1 MLYFMKNKFPFNCI
15 LTIALLFSLQSIGQ
29 VSVNNELKELV
40 QSSFT
45 HFPKI
50 RETENAILIAKDRIR
65 QVELNKRPDITADAS
80 YSYIKPKIELPIN
93 GDKFQF
99 APVNNFNAA
108 LNGSYT
114 LLDFGRIKAAIEQA
128 KNELSFSEHNK
139 ENIQHQI
146 AYQTASVYYY
156 LVYLKKAIAIQ
167 DTILNTLN
175 ENKKILESQFK
186 NGTALELDLL
196 SIQSTMDGEENKK
209 TELVSL
215 MHKQEILLE
224 YISGVSSTK
233 GNAFDIKLT
242 SSVDSNALD
251 LNPELIMLK
260 DRLMQSKQDVSIS
273 ELRNRPILGL
283 RASMGSRNGYI
294 PNISD
299 MRFNYLAG
307 LSFSVPLYNGG
318 KFKQQVKVQQRMADQ
333 QGLYIESMK
342 QTLNK
347 DIKQS
352 TNDLSAAQERLKRTS
367 SQIELARAASK
378 LAYNKLKHGTG
389 THLELTAAN
398 TNLQRSLLNQLQM
411 EYQVCNAQ
419 LEIGRLTGIR
429 FW

>member
-1 MLYFMKNKFPFNCI
+1 MKNKFLINSI
-15 LTIALLFSLQSIGQ
+15 LLIALLISVQSKGQ
-29 VSVNNELKELV
+29 VSVNNELKTLV

-50 RETENAILIAKDRIR
+50 RETENAILIAKDKIR

-114 LLDFGRIKAAIEQA
+114 LLDFGRIKAAIEQS

-139 ENIQHQI
+139 ENVQHQI

-156 LVYLKKAIAIQ
+156 IVYLKKAIAIQ

-186 NGTALELDLL
+186 NGTALEIDLL

-209 TELVSL
+209 IELVSL

-224 YISGVSSTK
+224 YISGVSSTN
-233 GNAFDIKLT
+233 GNAFDINLMSTADTIKIE
-242 SSVDSNALD
+242 
-251 LNPELIMLK
+251 LNPELIMLN
-260 DRLMQSKQDVSIS
+260 DRLLQSKQDMSIS
-273 ELRNRPILGL
+273 ELRNRPMVGL

-307 LSFSVPLYNGG
+307 VSFSVPLYNGG
-318 KFKQQVKVQQRMADQ
+318 KFKQQVKIQQRLADQ

-352 TNDLSAAQERLKRTS
+352 LTDLKSAEERLKRTS
-367 SQIELARAASK
+367 SQIDMAQAASK
-378 LAYNKLKHGTG
+378 LASNKLKHGTG

-411 EYQVCNAQ
+411 EYQVCNAK
-419 LEIGRLTGIR
+419 LEIGRLTGTR

>member
-1 MLYFMKNKFPFNCI
+1 MKNKFLINSI
-15 LTIALLFSLQSIGQ
+15 LLIALLTSVQSKGQ

-40 QSSFT
+40 QSSFS
-45 HFPKI
+45 HFLKI

-65 QVELNKRPDITADAS
+65 QVELNKRPDITVDAS

-99 APVNNFNAA
+99 APVNNFNTA

-139 ENIQHQI
+139 ENLQHQI
-146 AYQTASVYYY
+146 AYQTANIYYY
-156 LVYLKKAIAIQ
+156 IVYLRKAIAIQ

-175 ENKKILESQFK
+175 ENKKILESQYK
-186 NGTALELDLL
+186 NGTALEIDML

-209 TELVSL
+209 TELLSL

-224 YISGVSSTK
+224 YISGASSTK
-233 GNAFDIKLT
+233 GNLFDINLTALADTNKLE
-242 SSVDSNALD
+242 
-251 LNPELIMLK
+251 LNPELIMLN

-294 PNISD
+294 PNIND

-307 LSFSVPLYNGG
+307 LSLSVPLYNGG
-318 KFKQQVKVQQRMADQ
+318 KFKQQVKIQQRLADQ

-352 TNDLSAAQERLKRTS
+352 LTDLKSAEERLKRTS
-367 SQIELARAASK
+367 SQIDMAQAASK
-378 LAYNKLKHGTG
+378 LASNKLKHGTG
-389 THLELTAAN
+389 THLELTTAN

-411 EYQVCNAQ
+411 EYQVCNAR
-419 LEIGRLTGIR
+419 LEIARLTGAR

>member
-1 MLYFMKNKFPFNCI
+1 MKNKFLINSI
-15 LTIALLFSLQSIGQ
+15 LLIALLISVQSKGQ
-29 VSVNNELKELV
+29 VSVNNELKTLV

-50 RETENAILIAKDRIR
+50 RETENAILIAKDKIR

-114 LLDFGRIKAAIEQA
+114 LLDFGRIKAAIEQS

-139 ENIQHQI
+139 ENVQHQI

-156 LVYLKKAIAIQ
+156 IVYLKKAIAIQ

-186 NGTALELDLL
+186 NGTALEIDLL
-196 SIQSTMDGEENKK
+196 SIQSTLDGEENKK
-209 TELVSL
+209 IELVSL

-224 YISGVSSTK
+224 YISGVSSTN
-233 GNAFDIKLT
+233 GNAFDINLMSTADTIKIE
-242 SSVDSNALD
+242 
-251 LNPELIMLK
+251 LNPELIMLN
-260 DRLMQSKQDVSIS
+260 DRLLQSKQDMSIS
-273 ELRNRPILGL
+273 ELRNRPMVGL

-307 LSFSVPLYNGG
+307 VSFSVPLYNGG
-318 KFKQQVKVQQRMADQ
+318 KFKQQVKIQQRLADQ

-352 TNDLSAAQERLKRTS
+352 LTDLKSAEERLKRTS
-367 SQIELARAASK
+367 SQIDMAQAASK
-378 LAYNKLKHGTG
+378 LASNKLKHGTG

-411 EYQVCNAQ
+411 EYQVCNAK
-419 LEIGRLTGIR
+419 LEIGRLTGTR

>member
-1 MLYFMKNKFPFNCI
+1 MKNKFLINSI
-15 LTIALLFSLQSIGQ
+15 LLIALLISVQSKGQ
-29 VSVNNELKELV
+29 VSVNNELKTLV

-50 RETENAILIAKDRIR
+50 RETENAILIAKDKIR

-114 LLDFGRIKAAIEQA
+114 LLDFGRIKAAIEQS

-139 ENIQHQI
+139 ENVQHQI

-156 LVYLKKAIAIQ
+156 IVYLKKAIAIQ

-186 NGTALELDLL
+186 NGTALEIDLL

-209 TELVSL
+209 IELVSL

-224 YISGVSSTK
+224 YISGVSSTN
-233 GNAFDIKLT
+233 GNAFDINLMSTADTNKIE
-242 SSVDSNALD
+242 
-251 LNPELIMLK
+251 LNPELIMLN
-260 DRLMQSKQDVSIS
+260 DRLLQSKQDMSIS
-273 ELRNRPILGL
+273 ELRNRPMVGL

-307 LSFSVPLYNGG
+307 VSFSVPLYNGG
-318 KFKQQVKVQQRMADQ
+318 KFKQQVKIQQRLADQ

-352 TNDLSAAQERLKRTS
+352 LTDLKSAEERLKRTS
-367 SQIELARAASK
+367 SQIDMAQAASK
-378 LAYNKLKHGTG
+378 LASNKLKHGTG

-411 EYQVCNAQ
+411 EYQVCNAK
-419 LEIGRLTGIR
+419 LEIGRLTGTR

>member
-1 MLYFMKNKFPFNCI
+1 MKNKFLFSSI
-15 LTIALLFSLQSIGQ
+15 LPLALLLAIQSNGQ
-29 VSVNNELKELV
+29 VNVNSELKELV
-40 QSSFT
+40 QASFT

-50 RETENAILIAKDRIR
+50 RESENAILIAKDKIK
-65 QVELNKRPDITADAS
+65 QVELNRRPDITVDAG

-99 APVNNFNAA
+99 APVNNFNTA

-114 LLDFGRIKAAIEQA
+114 LLDFGRIKAAITQS

-139 ENIQHQI
+139 ENIQHQL

-175 ENKKILESQFK
+175 ENRKILESQFN
-186 NGTALELDLL
+186 NGTALQIDLL
-196 SIQSTMDGEENKK
+196 SIESTMDGEENKK
-209 TELVSL
+209 IELVSL

-224 YISGVSSTK
+224 YISGISATK
-233 GNAFDIKLT
+233 GTSFDITLT
-242 SSVDSNALD
+242 AADSNALD

-260 DRLMQSKQDVSIS
+260 DRLLQSKQDVSIS
-273 ELRNRPILGL
+273 ELRNRPMLGL

-307 LSFSVPLYNGG
+307 VSFSMPIYNGG

-352 TNDLSAAQERLKRTS
+352 MADLNSAQERLKRTS
-367 SQIELARAASK
+367 SQIELAKAAST

-411 EYQVCNAQ
+411 EYQVCNAR
-419 LEIGRLTGIR
+419 LEIGRLTGTR

>member
-1 MLYFMKNKFPFNCI
+1 MKNKFLINSI
-15 LTIALLFSLQSIGQ
+15 LLIALLTSVQTKGQ

-65 QVELNKRPDITADAS
+65 QVELNKRPDITVDAS

-99 APVNNFNAA
+99 APVNNFNTA

-139 ENIQHQI
+139 ENLQHQI
-146 AYQTASVYYY
+146 AYQTANIYYY
-156 LVYLKKAIAIQ
+156 IVYLKKAIAIQ

-175 ENKKILESQFK
+175 ENKKILESQFN
-186 NGTALELDLL
+186 NGTALEIDLL

-224 YISGVSSTK
+224 YISGASSTK
-233 GNAFDIKLT
+233 GNLFEINLTTLADTNKLE
-242 SSVDSNALD
+242 

-273 ELRNRPILGL
+273 ELRNRPIVGL

-299 MRFNYLAG
+299 LRFNYLAG
-307 LSFSVPLYNGG
+307 LSLSVPLYNGG
-318 KFKQQVKVQQRMADQ
+318 KFKQQVKIQQRLADQ
-333 QGLYIESMK
+333 QDLYIESMK

-352 TNDLSAAQERLKRTS
+352 LTDLKSAEERLKRTS
-367 SQIELARAASK
+367 SQIDMAQAASK
-378 LAYNKLKHGTG
+378 LASNKLKHGTG

-411 EYQVCNAQ
+411 EYQVCNAR
-419 LEIGRLTGIR
+419 LEIARLTGAR

>member
-1 MLYFMKNKFPFNCI
+1 MLYYMKNKFLLNSI
-15 LTIALLFSLQSIGQ
+15 LPIALFLSLQTIGQ
-29 VSVNNELKELV
+29 ISVNTELKELV

-65 QVELNKRPDITADAS
+65 QVELNKRPDITIDAS

-99 APVNNFNAA
+99 APVNNFNTAV
-108 LNGSYT
+108 NGTYT
-114 LLDFGRIKAAIEQA
+114 LLDFGRIKAAITQA
-128 KNELSFSEHNK
+128 KNELSLTEHNK
-139 ENIQHQI
+139 ENLQHQI
-146 AYQTASVYYY
+146 AYQTAGVFYYI
-156 LVYLKKAIAIQ
+156 VYLKKAITIQ
-167 DTILNTLN
+167 DTILSTLN
-175 ENKKILESQFK
+175 ENRKILESQFK
-186 NGTALELDLL
+186 NGTALEIDLL
-196 SIQSTMDGEENKK
+196 SIQSTIDAEENKK
-209 TELVSL
+209 TELISL

-224 YISGVSSTK
+224 YISGVSSAN
-233 GNAFDIKLT
+233 GNSFDVILAT
-242 SSVDSNALD
+242 VDSNTLD
-251 LNPELIMLK
+251 LNPELITMK
-260 DRLMQSKQDVSIS
+260 DRLLQSKQDVSIS

-307 LSFSVPLYNGG
+307 VSFSVPIYNGG
-318 KFKQQVKVQQRMADQ
+318 KFKQQVKVQQRLADQ

-352 TNDLSAAQERLKRTS
+352 LSDLNAAQERLKRTS
-367 SQIELARAASK
+367 SQIELAKAASA

-411 EYQVCNAQ
+411 EYQVCNAR
-419 LEIGRLTGIR
+419 LEIGRLTGAR

>member
-1 MLYFMKNKFPFNCI
+1 MKNKFLINSI
-15 LTIALLFSLQSIGQ
+15 LLIALLTSVQSKGQ

-40 QSSFT
+40 QSSFS

-65 QVELNKRPDITADAS
+65 QVELNKRPDITVDAS

-99 APVNNFNAA
+99 APVNNFNTA

-139 ENIQHQI
+139 ENLQHQI
-146 AYQTASVYYY
+146 AYQTANIYYY
-156 LVYLKKAIAIQ
+156 IVYLRKAIAIQ

-175 ENKKILESQFK
+175 ENKKILESQYK
-186 NGTALELDLL
+186 NGTALEIDLL

-209 TELVSL
+209 TELLSL

-224 YISGVSSTK
+224 YISGASSTK
-233 GNAFDIKLT
+233 GNLFDINLT
-242 SSVDSNALD
+242 SSADTNKLE
-251 LNPELIMLK
+251 LNPELIMLN

-273 ELRNRPILGL
+273 ELRNRPIVGL

-294 PNISD
+294 PNIND

-307 LSFSVPLYNGG
+307 LSLSVPLYNGG
-318 KFKQQVKVQQRMADQ
+318 KFKQQVKIQQRLAYQ

-352 TNDLSAAQERLKRTS
+352 LTDLKSAEERLKRTS
-367 SQIELARAASK
+367 SQIDMAQAASK
-378 LAYNKLKHGTG
+378 LASNKLKHGTG

-411 EYQVCNAQ
+411 EYQVCNAR
-419 LEIGRLTGIR
+419 LEIARLTGAR

>member
-1 MLYFMKNKFPFNCI
+1 MLYFMKNKFLFSSI
-15 LTIALLFSLQSIGQ
+15 LTLALFFSIQSNGQ
-29 VSVNNELKELV
+29 VNVNSELKELV
-40 QSSFT
+40 QASFT

-50 RETENAILIAKDRIR
+50 RESENAILIAKDKIK
-65 QVELNKRPDITADAS
+65 QVELNRRPDITIDAG
-80 YSYIKPKIELPIN
+80 YAYIKPKIELPIN

-99 APVNNFNAA
+99 APVNNFNTA

-114 LLDFGRIKAAIEQA
+114 LLDFGRIKAAITQS

-139 ENIQHQI
+139 ENVQHQL

-175 ENKKILESQFK
+175 ENRKILESQFK
-186 NGTALELDLL
+186 NGTALEIDLL
-196 SIQSTMDGEENKK
+196 GIESTMDGEENKK
-209 TELVSL
+209 IELVSL

-224 YISGVSSTK
+224 YICGISATK
-233 GNAFDIKLT
+233 GHSFDITLT
-242 SSVDSNALD
+242 AADSNALD

-260 DRLMQSKQDVSIS
+260 DRLLQSKQDVSIS
-273 ELRNRPILGL
+273 ELRNRPMLGL

-307 LSFSVPLYNGG
+307 VSFSVPIYNGG

-352 TNDLSAAQERLKRTS
+352 LADLNSAQERLKRTS
-367 SQIELARAASK
+367 SQIELAKAAST

-411 EYQVCNAQ
+411 EYQVCNAR
-419 LEIGRLTGIR
+419 LEIGRLTGTR